1 MTEQQRREMD
11 RMQEDAIK
19 RMREMNSK
27 GKQQGTYPPSPD
39 FVRMNGKASPSNHS
53 APNKKEEKKP
63 IVVTDEPKITHSK
76 GFSLLKMLNFSNFK
90 MDSDFTVII
99 AMILLLSSEESDELL
114 LLALLYIML

>member
-27 GKQQGTYPPSPD
+27 GKQQGGYPPAPD
-39 FVRMNGKASPSNHS
+39 FVRMNNTNPSHNNSPKQ
-53 APNKKEEKKP
+53 KKEEKKP
-63 IVVTDEPKITHSK
+63 VVVADEPQSTPSK
-76 GFSLLKMLNFSNFK
+76 GFNLLKMLNLSNFK

>member
-11 RMQEDAIK
+11 KMQADAIR
-19 RMREMNSK
+19 RMKEMNSK
-27 GKQQGTYPPSPD
+27 GKQQGGYPPTPD
-39 FVRMNGKASPSNHS
+39 FVRVNNSSEKQKTNVSHN
-53 APNKKEEKKP
+53 NQEKKP
-63 IVVTDEPKITHSK
+63 IVVPDEPQSGSTK
-76 GFSLLKMLNFSNFK
+76 GFNLLKMLNFSNFK